1 MKYTGTQI
9 EQYHL
14 SNDNARVDLDE
25 SFESLATTTSDASEW
40 TLPETEENNTLDNQ
54 EAPLSHRSRKFIVFE
69 DCLDQ
74 LLQLCT
80 ICRRKC
86 DIQKNV
92 VGTMLVVSRLCDCGE
107 AFTWE
112 SQSLT
117 ASMPTGNLVLSA
129 AILFIGCSIK
139 QSLIMF

>member
-1 MKYTGTQI
+1 MKYTGTPI
-9 EQYHL
+9 EQYNL

-80 ICRRKC
+80 ICRRK
-86 DIQKNV
+86 
-92 VGTMLVVSRLCDCGE
+92 M
-107 AFTWE
+107 
-112 SQSLT
+112 
-117 ASMPTGNLVLSA
+117 
-129 AILFIGCSIK
+129 
-139 QSLIMF
+139 